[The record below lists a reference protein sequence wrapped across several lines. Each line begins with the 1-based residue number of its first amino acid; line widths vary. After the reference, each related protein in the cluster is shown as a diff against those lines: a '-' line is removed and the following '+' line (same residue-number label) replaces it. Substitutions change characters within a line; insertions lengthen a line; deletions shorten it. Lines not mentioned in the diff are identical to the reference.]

1 MNDKK
6 FINVIFSFYILFL
19 IDTIFK
25 TKNIEIIKFRAK
37 NKQSIY

>member
-6 FINVIFSFYILFL
+6 IINVIFSLYILFL

-25 TKNIEIIKFRAK
+25 TKNIGIIKFTAK
-37 NKQSIY
+37 NKQSIS